1 MTFYS
6 QTMSLRSLEML
17 TQCGLEKGKKGS
29 PRFHP
34 KYRKIKQK
42 SLKLIE
48 MSKLN
53 APCYLL

>member
-1 MTFYS
+1 
-6 QTMSLRSLEML
+6 ML